1 MDLVATTIGN
11 GLSVPVSFPRTLLAQ
26 VVDNCGNGVSDA
38 TTTVSLAG
46 LNILLQSLGNG
57 LYTGTWTPEQAS
69 PAVAVSFTAV
79 HATLGTA
86 ERTYTL
92 ATPTAAGNVIL
103 PVMTPGGVVDAA
115 GFSPLRPLAPGSIIA
130 IFGSRFAAGNSSATA
145 IPLARTLGGASVRI
159 GNEDAPLYFV
169 GPGQINAQVPVGA
182 RVGDNVSVVVNANGR
197 ITAPQNYLI
206 APAQPGIFMAGT
218 TGVIVDTQN
227 RLISLANPARL
238 NDVLIIYSNGLGA
251 LNPPAA
257 TGEASPG
264 FTTAV
269 NPVTV
274 TIGGVEALVDYQG
287 LTPGLVGL
295 NQINVRV
302 PANAP
307 LGDAVPV
314 VVRQNGVPSN
324 PNIPVTIPVR
334 TP

>member
-1 MDLVATTIGN
+1 MDLVATTIGS
-11 GLSVPVSFPRTLLAQ
+11 GLSLAVSFPRTLLAQ

-38 TTTVSLAG
+38 TTTVSVAG

-79 HATLGTA
+79 HPTLGTA
-86 ERTYTL
+86 QRTYTL
-92 ATPTAAGNVIL
+92 ATPTAAGGVVL
-103 PVMTPGGVVDAA
+103 AVMTPDGVVDAA

-130 IFGSRFAAGNSSATA
+130 IFGSRFAAGTSSATA
-145 IPLARTLGGASVRI
+145 IPLARTLGGVSVRI

-182 RVGDNVSVVVNANGR
+182 RVGESVSVVVNASGR

-206 APAQPGIFMAGT
+206 APTQPGIFMAGT
-218 TGVIVDTQN
+218 TGVILDTQN
-227 RLISLANPARL
+227 RLITAANPARL
-238 NDVLIIYSNGLGA
+238 NDALIIYSNGLGA
-251 LNPPAA
+251 MDPPAA
-257 TGEASPG
+257 TGEASPA

-269 NPVTV
+269 NAVTV
-274 TIGGVEALVDYQG
+274 TIGGVEAQVDYQG

-307 LGDAVPV
+307 LDDAVPV
-314 VVRQNGVPSN
+314 VVRQNGIPSN
-324 PNIPVTIPVR
+324 PLTVITVPLRSP
-334 TP
+334 